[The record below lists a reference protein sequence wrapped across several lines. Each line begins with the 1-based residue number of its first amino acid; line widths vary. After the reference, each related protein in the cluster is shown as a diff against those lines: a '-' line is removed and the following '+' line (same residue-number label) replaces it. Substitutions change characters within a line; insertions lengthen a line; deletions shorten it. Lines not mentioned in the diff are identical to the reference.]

1 MQAMQFNPD
10 EFIPDQKAL
19 HVLTEHDARRLTIM
33 PLSLSSCGSQ
43 LRVATSEPT
52 NVLLRD
58 EVRRLVPQSIAIN
71 YVSLNSVDINQALNK
86 SYGINLSLD
95 AILVELSDGDTDN
108 PRVPNSPIIR
118 LVDAIIQDAVVQRA
132 SDIHLSPGPQHVRVR
147 YRIDGVLVD
156 SACID
161 KMYWP
166 AMLVHLKVQSE
177 MDIAETRLP
186 QDGQVSRLVCGVQT
200 DFRVASFP
208 LNTGENIVMR
218 VLEHR
223 RSHLRINEICTDSV
237 QRKIMRNLISNPSGL
252 VIVCGPTGSGK
263 TTTLYSLMQSMDSSA
278 LNIMTLEDPIEFAL
292 RNIQQSRV
300 RSDTAFGYAQGI
312 RGLLR
317 QDPDV
322 LLVGE
327 IRDSES
333 CAMACRA
340 AMTGHLVLT
349 SVHADNSVGALSRLI
364 ELGAS
369 QRQLANVVR
378 GVVAQ
383 RLLRL
388 RCTACADK
396 QTTTAASHACTACR
410 GTRYHGRVAIFECLL
425 MTDTLSTKLISGA
438 SESCL
443 AEQAVADGTVLLQQS
458 AQALVTYGKTTHDE
472 LVRVLGN

>member
-1 MQAMQFNPD
+1 MQFNLD

-19 HVLTEHDARRLTIM
+19 QVLNEHDARRLTII
-33 PLSLSSCGSQ
+33 PLSLSSCGLQ
-43 LRVATSEPT
+43 LRVATSEPS

-58 EVRRLVPQSIAIN
+58 DVRRLVPQHIAIN
-71 YVSLNSVDINQALNK
+71 YVTLNSVDINQVLNK

-95 AILVELSDGDTDN
+95 AILAELSDENLDN
-108 PRVPNSPIIR
+108 PRDPNSPIIR

-132 SDIHLSPGPQHVRVR
+132 SDIHLSPGSQHVRVR
-147 YRIDGVLVD
+147 YRIDGVLMD

-161 KMYWP
+161 KIYWP
-166 AMLVHLKVQSE
+166 AMLVHLKVQSG

-208 LNTGENIVMR
+208 VNTGENIVMR

-223 RSHLRINEICTDSV
+223 RSYLRIDEICTNAS
-237 QRKIMRNLISNPSGL
+237 QQQIMHKLISHPSGL

-263 TTTLYSLMQSMDSSA
+263 TTTLYSLIQSMDSSA
-278 LNIMTLEDPIEFAL
+278 LNIMTLEDPIEFPL
-292 RNIQQSRV
+292 QHIQQSRV
-300 RSDTAFGYAQGI
+300 RSDTSFSYALGI

-349 SVHADNSVGALSRLI
+349 SVHADNAVSALSRLI

-369 QRQLANVVR
+369 QRQLANVVS
-378 GVVAQ
+378 GVIAQ
-383 RLLRL
+383 RLLRTK
-388 RCTACADK
+388 CAACADTE
-396 QTTTAASHACTACR
+396 TTQADNKACTACN
-410 GTRYHGRVAIFECLL
+410 GTGYHGRVAIFECLL
-425 MTDTLSTKLISGA
+425 MTDALSEKLISGA

-443 AEQAVADGTVLLQQS
+443 VEQASADGTVRLQQS
-458 AQALVTYGKTTHDE
+458 AQALVATGKTNHDE